1 MGTKSRTRTV
11 FGMTRTSSCVML
23 LLFLG
28 GAAIDAHTFDLRPA
42 LWGTSAGLFSS
53 GASSQDSS
61 AAADKDTDK
70 DEGEGEDAPPT
81 WYERLRFSGDF
92 RSRYEGFY
100 REESETRHRGR
111 FRLRLRVDTDINED
125 IRFQLQV
132 ASGDPGTPVSTNQ
145 TFKGFFQ
152 PKPFNLDRAYI
163 AYNPVAASAITLGLG
178 KFGSP
183 QLRTQMTFD
192 NDLNYEGAWQRVDLG
207 LGENATFHF
216 GGLQTA
222 VNELSR
228 ASDSS
233 MFSAFGGVTFD
244 MGPHSLEVT
253 AANYGWRNVDQV
265 AQAQAGGSLAS
276 ILTNDVVRDD
286 SGTVLGYASEFNVV
300 DIIGE
305 ANIETSKKQYPL
317 RFLVEFARNTRAAN
331 DRDSGFWVETEYG
344 SPREA
349 GTWGATYT
357 HGWIQQ
363 DVTPSAFMFSDIP
376 GTNTR
381 LNMFEVSYVPKSGLS
396 LDVTL
401 HLTKRLFIPE
411 DDPNHLL
418 TRLHVAA
425 VVRF

>member
-1 MGTKSRTRTV
+1 
-11 FGMTRTSSCVML
+11 ML
-23 LLFLG
+23 LLLG
-28 GAAIDAHTFDLRPA
+28 GAAVDAHTFDLRPA
-42 LWGTSAGLFSS
+42 SAGTSARVFSS
-53 GASSQDSS
+53 SASSQDSS
-61 AAADKDTDK
+61 AAEAE
-70 DEGEGEDAPPT
+70 DEDENDEAPLA
-81 WYERLRFSGDF
+81 WYERLRFGGDF

-100 REESETRHRGR
+100 RENSETRHRAR
-111 FRLRLRVDTDINED
+111 LRLRLRVDTDINED

-145 TFKGFFQ
+145 TFEGFFQ

-192 NDLNYEGAWQRVDLG
+192 DDLNYEGAWQRVDLG
-207 LGENATFHF
+207 LGENATFHI

-222 VNELSR
+222 VNEFSR

-233 MFSAFGGVTFD
+233 MFSAFGGATFE

-265 AQAQAGGSLAS
+265 ALAQAGGDLAS
-276 ILTNDVVRDD
+276 ILTNDVVRDG

-305 ANIETSKKQYPL
+305 AKIETSKKQYPL

-344 SPREA
+344 SPRET

-357 HGWIQQ
+357 YGWIQQ
-363 DVTPSAFMFSDIP
+363 DLTPSAFMFSDIP

-401 HLTKRLFIPE
+401 HLTKRLFLPE

>member
-163 AYNPVAASAITLGLG
+163 AYNPVAAVG
-178 KFGSP
+178 
-183 QLRTQMTFD
+183 D
-192 NDLNYEGAWQRVDLG
+192 N
-207 LGENATFHF
+207 
-216 GGLQTA
+216 
-222 VNELSR
+222 
-228 ASDSS
+228 
-233 MFSAFGGVTFD
+233 
-244 MGPHSLEVT
+244 
-253 AANYGWRNVDQV
+253 
-265 AQAQAGGSLAS
+265 
-276 ILTNDVVRDD
+276 
-286 SGTVLGYASEFNVV
+286 
-300 DIIGE
+300 
-305 ANIETSKKQYPL
+305 
-317 RFLVEFARNTRAAN
+317 
-331 DRDSGFWVETEYG
+331 
-344 SPREA
+344 PRS
-349 GTWGATYT
+349 W
-357 HGWIQQ
+357 
-363 DVTPSAFMFSDIP
+363 
-376 GTNTR
+376 
-381 LNMFEVSYVPKSGLS
+381 
-396 LDVTL
+396 
-401 HLTKRLFIPE
+401 
-411 DDPNHLL
+411 
-418 TRLHVAA
+418 
-425 VVRF
+425 